1 MRGIGVGTLTAGW
14 YTDVYNPALIR
25 WFDGQRWTEQTSPN
39 AGFIQR
45 RIDRFD
51 LDNWGRRAGAVLV
64 ARGALS
70 PDLDTLWD
78 ELNRR
83 GASRQEGMAR
93 VQQYALPYLNQV
105 VAFAFAD
112 GIIEQH
118 EMDEFTTI
126 LAKLGMSNDP
136 RVRSLQDR
144 MSRGLALSRMEAGDL
159 PRVSAAGTHVDP
171 TEVVHL
177 AQNALYTRFL
187 PSGRTQQAQ
196 GRLLA
201 TSTKL
206 RLAALQGG
214 FEVPWSKIVEVRAE
228 PGSVF
233 VSATSAKGGGIYQVS
248 DPGYTAA
255 VLSGAMKVAKRI
267 VLRPGQ
273 RDSRAIPQAM
283 RTEVWQRCAGKCTEC
298 GAGEYLEFDH
308 IIPHSRGGATSVNN
322 LQLLC
327 RRCNLAKGARI

>member
-1 MRGIGVGTLTAGW
+1 MTTQAPPGW
-14 YTDVYNPALIR
+14 YTDVYNPALLR
-25 WFDGQRWTEQTSPN
+25 WFDGKLWTERTTRNPK
-39 AGFIQR
+39 FVQR
-45 RIDRFD
+45 RVDRFD
-51 LDNWGRRAGAVLV
+51 LEGWARRAEAVLLSKGV
-64 ARGALS
+64 LHPEWDAL
-70 PDLDTLWD
+70 WE
-78 ELNRR
+78 ELRRR
-83 GASRQEGMAR
+83 GFSAQEGVAR
-93 VQQYALPYLNQV
+93 VQKHMLPYLHQV

-118 EMDEFTTI
+118 EMDEFELI
-126 LAKLGMSNDP
+126 IGKLGMRQDQ
-136 RVRSLQDR
+136 RVRPLRDR
-144 MSRGLALSRMEAGDL
+144 MARGLALTKIEGGDL
-159 PRVSAAGTHVDP
+159 PRIAAPGTHVDP
-171 TEVVHL
+171 SEVVHL
-177 AQNALYTRFL
+177 AHETLYTRFL

-201 TSTKL
+201 TSAKL

-228 PGSVF
+228 PGTVF
-233 VSATSAKGGGIYQVS
+233 VSATSAKGGGVYQCA
-248 DPGYTAA
+248 DPEYTAA

-273 RDSRAIPQAM
+273 RDSRAIPQVM
-283 RTEVWQRCAGKCTEC
+283 RTEVWQRCGGKCTEC

-327 RRCNLAKGARI
+327 RRCNQTKGARI